1 MAMSGHILDKLNI
14 PEGRTL
20 YTHCTNCDYE
30 TRGDFDICPKC
41 GTNGEAVWVLK
52 KND

>member
-1 MAMSGHILDKLNI
+1 MQDKLNI

-30 TRGDFDICPKC
+30 SRGDFQACPRCKIK
-41 GTNGEAVWVLK
+41 GSAVLVLK
-52 KND
+52 SS